1 MSKKYEVHTEI
12 TKELLDSIQ
21 VGDLVKCNDWE
32 RPMRVRGV
40 SEHYFVMARKL
51 FDKTL
56 YSICEKKPWDGIRH
70 NRMTGGMFHIGTDS
84 WVFGWGGWDPDGG
97 YDFDDEKKT
106 ALYLDSL
113 EQGVTELSHR
123 TSVPLVSIAIRN
135 R

>member
-1 MSKKYEVHTEI
+1 MSKQYIVHTEI

-32 RPMRVRGV
+32 RPMRVKGV
-40 SEHYFVMARKL
+40 SDNYFVMARNL
-51 FDKTL
+51 FGKTL
-56 YSICEKKPWDGIRH
+56 YSICEKKPWGGIKH
-70 NRMTGGMFHIGTDS
+70 NRMTGGMFHIGTDH

-106 ALYLDSL
+106 ALYLESL

-123 TSVPLVSIAIRN
+123 TSVPLVRIAIR